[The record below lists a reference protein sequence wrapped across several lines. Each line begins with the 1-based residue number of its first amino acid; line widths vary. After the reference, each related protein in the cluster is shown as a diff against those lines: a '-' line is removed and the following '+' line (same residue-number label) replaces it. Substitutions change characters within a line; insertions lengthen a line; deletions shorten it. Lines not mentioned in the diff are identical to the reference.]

1 MLSQELAKSPCVT
14 SVGIRPN
21 SSILSVLAH
30 LNYKAWF
37 AVAEFVDNSIQ
48 SYISNKEVLR
58 VVHGEKF
65 RLKIRVRL
73 DLHNQLIE
81 ITDNAAGIRGADFPR
96 AFKPAEVPADRTG
109 LSEFGMG
116 MKTAACWFTNTW
128 SVRSKALGEP
138 VERLIRF
145 DLNAIVG
152 SKLDNLPVIETQVP
166 EDQHYTVLRLE
177 NLGKKFPVNR
187 TQKKLRDHLASIYR
201 VYLRSGEI
209 EIYFDEDKLPLQHN
223 EPEVM
228 VAPPYA
234 SPNALP
240 VYWRKNIN
248 FEMGKNRRVFGFAA
262 LRAEGSTTHAGFSL
276 LRRNRLILGS
286 DDETYRPQEIFGN
299 SNSYRFQRL
308 CGELNLE
315 GVDVSHTKDGFVWD
329 DFEEEFLQKLRD
341 NLREAPLDLLS
352 QAENFRVRPSKTVLQ
367 PVLKKA
373 GQSIVSDMVRTGA
386 QALSNKGAT
395 QAILSASEPFIP
407 VTLLIAS
414 ESRFSLLVDDQIWNV
429 LVRTS
434 IDPAVT
440 EMIRVSK
447 TERQQIDHHPIND
460 IEVDV
465 SMAHPFIRQYIGP
478 KNENVELFLRLSVAI
493 ALSAEKSSRAGYP
506 VRFAMHWLNQIL
518 RECLPQGGK

>member
-1 MLSQELAKSPCVT
+1 MLSPEPVESSSVT

-48 SYISNKEVLR
+48 SYIANKEILR
-58 VVHGEKF
+58 VLHGNDYK
-65 RLKIRVRL
+65 LKIRVWL
-73 DLHNQLIE
+73 DQHNQLIE

-96 AFKPAEVPADRTG
+96 AFRPAEVPADRTG

-116 MKTAACWFTNTW
+116 MKTAACWFSNTW

-145 DLNAIVG
+145 DLKAIVG
-152 SKLDNLPVIETQVP
+152 SKLESLPVLETP
-166 EDQHYTVLRLE
+166 IPADEHYTVLRLE
-177 NLGKKFPVNR
+177 NLGKKFPVKR

-201 VYLRSGEI
+201 VYLRSGEV
-209 EIYFDEDKLPLQHN
+209 ELFFDEDKSPLQHS

-240 VYWRKNIN
+240 VIWRKDIN
-248 FEMGKNRRVFGFAA
+248 FEMGETRRVFGFAA

-308 CGELNLE
+308 CGELNIE

-352 QAENFRVRPSKTVLQ
+352 QAENFRVRPNKTALQ

-373 GQSIVSDMVRTGA
+373 GQSLANDMMRTGA
-386 QALSNKGAT
+386 QALSIEGAT
-395 QAILSASEPFIP
+395 RGILSASEPFVP
-407 VTLLIAS
+407 VTSLIAS
-414 ESRFSLLVDDQIWNV
+414 ESKFSLLVDDQVWNV

-434 IDPAVT
+434 VDPAVT
-440 EMIRVSK
+440 ELIRVGK
-447 TERQQIDHHPIND
+447 TERQQIDHRAIND

-465 SMAHPFIRQYIGP
+465 SMAHPFVQQYIGP
-478 KNENVELFLRLSVAI
+478 KNENAELFLRLAVAI

-506 VRFAMHWLNQIL
+506 VRFAMHWLNRIF